1 MSGTRSS
8 PRGAGRHRGDPVRLP
23 ARTFFESST
32 PASKREPERFQRA
45 VHLQS
50 GESLVQRGIRMI
62 DQVLSKL
69 LLLVAGNRR
78 LPAAEMNLRLESTE
92 FMILAHELADH
103 GLADGESFRQYPMTP
118 FAGLISGDDP
128 LP

>member
-1 MSGTRSS
+1 M
-8 PRGAGRHRGDPVRLP
+8 
-23 ARTFFESST
+23 
-32 PASKREPERFQRA
+32 
-45 VHLQS
+45 
-50 GESLVQRGIRMI
+50 QRGIRMI

-78 LPAAEMNLRLESTE
+78 LPAAEMNLRLERTE

-103 GLADGESFRQYPMTP
+103 GLADHGLADGGSFRQYPMTP